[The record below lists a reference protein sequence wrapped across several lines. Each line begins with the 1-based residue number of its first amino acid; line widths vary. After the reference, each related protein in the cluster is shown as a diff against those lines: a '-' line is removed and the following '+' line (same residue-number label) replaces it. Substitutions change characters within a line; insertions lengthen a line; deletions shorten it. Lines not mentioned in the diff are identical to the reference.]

1 MSALADDELVTV
13 RLDLLPLDV
22 QTAAQQHG
30 DELTRELVLIA
41 ERLHQQTD
49 GAPELPLRFV
59 ELVTALNA
67 RYSVFT
73 AEQEQQL
80 AAALAAGDSTV
91 DLVYRVPASVGP
103 AAASL
108 GDILDEVD
116 EYCREGRL
124 LLTLATPAPLV
135 TYRRWFLDQFIEQS
149 QGRPAVSW
157 PAYLENQTRVAQ
169 PG

>member
-1 MSALADDELVTV
+1 MSALADEELVTV

-30 DELTRELVLIA
+30 DELTRELVLVA

-80 AAALAAGDSTV
+80 AAALAAGDSDRRPRSTAC
-91 DLVYRVPASVGP
+91 RPRSGRPRRASGTSSTRSTST
-103 AAASL
+103 A
-108 GDILDEVD
+108 
-116 EYCREGRL
+116 GR
-124 LLTLATPAPLV
+124 AGCCSRSRRR
-135 TYRRWFLDQFIEQS
+135 RRW
-149 QGRPAVSW
+149 
-157 PAYLENQTRVAQ
+157 
-169 PG
+169 